1 MDCFLEPRHQPV
13 LPNPPPVVLL
23 CPAPHHRLLLYTAG
37 ISLDQVSFLRLTPEG
52 GVSGPAA
59 YQRDRHTAGA
69 FLGIPGASEG
79 LRGLTSDF
87 LQVRRELDHDDQG
100 LHILDLHGAD
110 PALPW
115 PHQVHIT
122 TSSLSSEPRSHPENA
137 VSKKMQMVWKW
148 IQIVNNI

>member
-1 MDCFLEPRHQPV
+1 MFRDSP
-13 LPNPPPVVLL
+13 
-23 CPAPHHRLLLYTAG
+23 
-37 ISLDQVSFLRLTPEG
+37 LRV

-59 YQRDRHTAGA
+59 YQRDGHTAGA

-87 LQVRRELDHDDQG
+87 LQVRREPDHDDQG

-122 TSSLSSEPRSHPENA
+122 TSCSTFRAKVTSRENA
-137 VSKKMQMVWKW
+137 NGLEVDP
-148 IQIVNNI
+148 NC

>member
-1 MDCFLEPRHQPV
+1 MDCFLEPCHQPV

-59 YQRDRHTAGA
+59 YQRDGHTARA

-122 TSSLSSEPRSHPENA
+122 TSCSKFRTKVTSRERCLQENA
-137 VSKKMQMVWKW
+137 NGLEVDP
-148 IQIVNNI
+148 NC